1 MENDEFLEQVIDIN
15 PLNIDEHFRRVPA
28 ELAYY
33 NAQYADAFEKYLR
46 SKMLCERAHAE
57 AYKRISQEAE
67 SEGKRATVASLEA
80 SVQMDMSYQ
89 MAEEDLVESESDK
102 QRLRGKVAVVS
113 AKKEMLISLG
123 AHIRVEMND
132 PMIRAQ
138 VKNNK
143 EAMAPEY

>member
-1 MENDEFLEQVIDIN
+1 MRDEFLEDVIDIN
-15 PLNIDEHFRRVPA
+15 PLNIDEHFRKVPA

-33 NAQYADAFEKYLR
+33 NQQYADAFEKYLR
-46 SKMLCERAHAE
+46 AKMLCERSHAE
-57 AYKRISQEAE
+57 SYKRISQEAE
-67 SEGKRATVASLEA
+67 NEGRRVTVSSLEA
-80 SVQMDMSYQ
+80 AVLMDMSYQ
-89 MAEEDLVESESDK
+89 MAKEDLVEAESEK
-102 QRLRGKVAVVS
+102 QKLRGKVEVVS

-123 AHIRVEMND
+123 AHIRVEMSD

>member
-1 MENDEFLEQVIDIN
+1 MRDEFLEEVIDIN
-15 PLNIDEHFRRVPA
+15 PLNIDEHFRKVPA

-33 NAQYADAFEKYLR
+33 NQQYADAFEKYLR
-46 SKMLCERAHAE
+46 AKMLCERSHAE

-67 SEGKRATVASLEA
+67 SEGRRVTVSSLEA
-80 SVQMDMSYQ
+80 AVLMDMSFQ
-89 MAEEDLVESESDK
+89 MAKEDLVEAESEK
-102 QRLRGKVAVVS
+102 QKLRGKVEVVS

-138 VKNNK
+138 SKNNK